1 MIPSPIR
8 SILAATDLSD
18 ASGEVLRA
26 AGALAAHT
34 GAELHV
40 LHAFDPPPPP
50 PADEPPLLSPTFE
63 GRLRESER
71 ALDSQVRGVVPH
83 TVEVA
88 SREVRIYV
96 AHRAIVE
103 RARAV
108 SADLV
113 VLGPH
118 RRRSAP
124 GELLGSTAD
133 RVIRTAPVPC
143 LVVRRHLDLPLHR
156 VVVPLDLSEPSQ
168 GALELA
174 TRWGTALAGR
184 LDEGCAALDLRVV
197 HVLPAP
203 LVRDLPSGRAVVGP
217 ELHRMVEQ
225 SLARSGRVSDVIV
238 REELLWGE
246 GTADE
251 IAAYAARE
259 RADLVVLATHGH
271 GAVKRALLGS
281 VASAVARRAACSV
294 LLVPPALWSAAPAG
308 EGEAGARRPAAAAG
322 VQTGSPGRTGRGEG
336 ESPGGGGS

>member
-18 ASGEVLRA
+18 ASDEVLRA

-40 LHAFDPPPPP
+40 LHAFDLPPSPY
-50 PADEPPLLSPTFE
+50 AGEVPLLSPTFE
-63 GRLRESER
+63 GRLREAER
-71 ALDSQVRGVVPH
+71 ALDAQIRRVVPDA
-83 TVEVA
+83 VEVA
-88 SREVRIYV
+88 SRGVQIYV

-103 RARAV
+103 RAEAV

-124 GELLGSTAD
+124 GEFLGSTAD
-133 RVIRTAPVPC
+133 RVIRTSPVPC
-143 LVVRRHLDLPLHR
+143 LVVREHLNLPLHR
-156 VVVPLDLSEPSQ
+156 VVVPFDLSEPSQ

-174 TRWGTALAGR
+174 MGWGTALAGR

-197 HVLPAP
+197 HVLPA
-203 LVRDLPSGRAVVGP
+203 LFVRDLPSGRAVVGP
-217 ELHRMVEQ
+217 ELHRQVEE
-225 SLARSGRVSDVIV
+225 SLARSGRMSDVIV

-246 GTADE
+246 GESEE
-251 IAAYAARE
+251 ITGYAERE

-294 LLVPPALWSAAPAG
+294 LLVPPALWTAAQADAEETARGRHPAG
-308 EGEAGARRPAAAAG
+308 G
-322 VQTGSPGRTGRGEG
+322 VV
-336 ESPGGGGS
+336 